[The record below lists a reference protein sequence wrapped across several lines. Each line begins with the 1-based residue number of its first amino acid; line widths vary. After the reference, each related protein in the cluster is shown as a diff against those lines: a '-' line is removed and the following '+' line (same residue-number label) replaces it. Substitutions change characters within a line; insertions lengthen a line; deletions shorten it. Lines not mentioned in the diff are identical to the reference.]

1 LNIFGNDGFRCEF
14 GKHFMTKDFIDKFSN
29 SLCDVLDKDKSIL
42 IARDT
47 RASGIEIENWIKK
60 IMIEKGFNLHL
71 AQVLPTPGIS
81 NLLEEGDYS
90 LGIMIT
96 ASHNPNTDNGIKL
109 FGGNGYKLL
118 SNIEQDIERKILK
131 NKFHSSDAPNGEIKF
146 LDNSF
151 GQYINSVVDKEI
163 NLKQRI
169 LVDCSNGAFSELSNF
184 YRNKNIEYI
193 NNSPNGNNINLDCGA
208 LHPEKL
214 LNEMII
220 KDFDFGVAFDGDG
233 DRSVFVSK
241 EYGVIESEKLA
252 VLLCEDSDQD
262 NNKVVSSEI
271 SNFALKKNLDSINGT
286 LIETPVG
293 DRFVVESSKKMGAL
307 FGFEPSGHFYF
318 PDKSKSMDG
327 FIALLKFIDLVS
339 KYGVGINK
347 KIKKLAH
354 FDRVQENID
363 IKNFQDKDI
372 SHLQK
377 KLNSLITKD
386 EKLIIRKSMWDPVIR
401 VYYDYI
407 KENNFLNIKN
417 EIHNFLGA

>member
-1 LNIFGNDGFRCEF
+1 
-14 GKHFMTKDFIDKFSN
+14 MTKEFIEKFSN
-29 SLCDVLDKDKSIL
+29 SLCDVLDKEKPIL

-47 RASGIEIENWIKK
+47 RASGIEIERWIKDV
-60 IMIEKGFNLHL
+60 MVEKGFNIHM

-81 NLLEEGDYS
+81 NLLEKHHYS

-109 FGGNGYKLL
+109 FAGNGYKLS
-118 SNIEQDIERKILK
+118 SNIEQDIEKKILK
-131 NKFHSSDAPNGEIKF
+131 NEFQSNHSANGEIKS
-146 LDNSF
+146 LDNPF
-151 GQYINSVVDKEI
+151 REYINSIVDKDI

-184 YRNKNIEYI
+184 YKNKNIEYI
-193 NNSPNGNNINLDCGA
+193 NNSPNGKNINLDCGA
-208 LHPEKL
+208 LHPKKL
-214 LNEMII
+214 LDEM
-220 KDFDFGVAFDGDG
+220 KNKGFDFGVAFDGDG

-252 VLLCEDSDQD
+252 VLLFEDSNLDS
-262 NNKVVSSEI
+262 NKVVSSEI
-271 SNFALKKNLDSINGT
+271 SNLALKKNLQIINGI

-293 DRFVVESSKKMGAL
+293 DRFVVESSKEMSAL

-327 FIALLKFIDLVS
+327 FVTLLKFLDLVA
-339 KYGVGINK
+339 KYGMEINK
-347 KIKKLAH
+347 KIRKLAH
-354 FDRVQENID
+354 FNRVQENID
-363 IKNFQDKDI
+363 IKNLQDEDI

-377 KLNSLITKD
+377 QINSFIAED

-401 VYYDYI
+401 VYYDYLDI
-407 KENNFLNIKN
+407 NNFSLIKK
-417 EIHNFLGA
+417 EINRLLKN